1 MNEMP
6 SPMPPEMENPPA
18 GGSGKMKTIL
28 VSGLVVLLLGTVGY
42 MYHTITKKNLEITQ
56 LQQENVM
63 GEEEQKKLNSYITEI
78 TDTVNMVETKLQEV
92 RSKQVT
98 ITGMVTQSENDAD
111 KKNKLINDISVIE
124 DQLKKDRKDVADL
137 QSKMKKSNLRI
148 KLLDDMVANLQKEI
162 EKNEK
167 SMAELRASLEEKD
180 QVIREKDVVIKSK
193 EDTLSYTKQNLRM
206 VVGELE
212 QTNQAL
218 DETKNTAYYV
228 IGTKKELLAK
238 KVLTET
244 GSFLHKTVSVS
255 RDFDAA
261 AFTRIH
267 IGKVGEF
274 AVGCAAKDVKLMP
287 APSTSSYKLEQTG
300 KDSCVLKVTNPE
312 QFWKMRYLVVLVKG

>member
-6 SPMPPEMENPPA
+6 SQPPYETEKVPSN
-18 GGSGKMKTIL
+18 GSGQRKKIL
-28 VSGLVVLLLGTVGY
+28 FTVLILLLLAVAGY
-42 MYHTITKKNLEITQ
+42 MYYSIVQQKRQIAM

-63 GEEEQKKLNSYITEI
+63 GEEEQKKLNSYINDI
-78 TDTVNMVETKLQEV
+78 TDTVNAVETKLQDV
-92 RSKQVT
+92 RNKQVT
-98 ITGMVTQSENDAD
+98 ITGMVTQSENDPS
-111 KKNKLINDISVIE
+111 KKSKLINDISIIE
-124 DQLKKDRKDVADL
+124 DQLKKDKKDISDL

-148 KLLDDMVANLQKEI
+148 KFLDNMVANLQQEI
-162 EKNEK
+162 AKNEK
-167 SMAELRASLEEKD
+167 SISDLRVALGQKE
-180 QVIREKDVVIKSK
+180 QVIRDKDVVIKSK

-206 VVGELE
+206 VVSELE

-218 DETKNTAYYV
+218 DETKNTAYYI

-244 GSFLHKTVSVS
+244 GSFLHKTVNVNK
-255 RDFDAA
+255 DFDTA
-261 AFTRIH
+261 AFTKIH

-287 APSTSSYKLEQTG
+287 APSASAYQLEETG

-312 QFWKMRYLVVLVKG
+312 QFWKMRYLVVLVKD

>member
-6 SPMPPEMENPPA
+6 SQQPSEMENPPS
-18 GGSGKMKTIL
+18 GGSGKTKMIL
-28 VSGLVVLLLGTVGY
+28 VAGLIILLLAAMGY
-42 MYHTITKKNLEITQ
+42 MYHTLVQQKQQISQ

-78 TDTVNMVETKLQEV
+78 TDTVNMVETKLQDV
-92 RSKQVT
+92 RSKQVS
-98 ITGMVTQSENDAD
+98 ITGMVTQSENDPN
-111 KKNKLINDISVIE
+111 KKNKLINDITVIE
-124 DQLKKDRKDVADL
+124 DQLKKDKKDVSEL

-162 EKNEK
+162 EKNES
-167 SMAELRASLEEKD
+167 SMAELRASLEQKD
-180 QVIREKDVVIKSK
+180 QIIREKDVAIQSK

-244 GSFLHKTVSVS
+244 GNFLHKSVSVS
-255 RDFDAA
+255 RDFDTA

-267 IGKVGEF
+267 IGKVSEF
-274 AVGCAAKDVKLMP
+274 AVACAAKEVKLMP
-287 APSTSSYKLEQTG
+287 APSASSYKLEETG
-300 KDSCVLKVTNPE
+300 KNGCVLKITNPE
-312 QFWKMRYLVVLVKG
+312 QFWKMRYLVVLTKS